1 LILFLVLFP
10 LKQLMENN
18 IVEIII
24 YIGIFVFA
32 MTGSLKARA
41 QEMDILGGLVLAFVT
56 AYGGGTVRDV
66 LLGVKPVNWINN
78 NISIILVLI
87 ATFIIFL
94 TKSNLA
100 KIRKGIFITDAI
112 GLGMFTIGGI
122 ERSISYG
129 ANKPFALLLGVM
141 TATFGGLLADIISNR
156 EPELL
161 QNGEMYATVCAIG
174 GIVYLLLNEAVDD
187 DWSMIIAVLI
197 TVGVRIWS
205 KWKQWSVPKI

>member
-1 LILFLVLFP
+1 
-10 LKQLMENN
+10 METT
-18 IVEIII
+18 IADIII

-41 QEMDILGGLVLAFVT
+41 HEMDILGGLVLAFVT

-78 NISIILVLI
+78 NLSIILVLV

-94 TKSNLA
+94 TKSNLE
-100 KIRKGIFITDAI
+100 KVRKGIFITDAI

-122 ERSISYG
+122 ERSLMYG

-161 QNGEMYATVCAIG
+161 KNGEMYATVCAIG
-174 GIVYLLLNEAVDD
+174 GLVYLILNRVLNDD
-187 DWSMIIAVLI
+187 VSMIIAVLV
-197 TVGVRIWS
+197 TVAVRIWS
-205 KWKQWSVPKI
+205 KWKNWSVPKI